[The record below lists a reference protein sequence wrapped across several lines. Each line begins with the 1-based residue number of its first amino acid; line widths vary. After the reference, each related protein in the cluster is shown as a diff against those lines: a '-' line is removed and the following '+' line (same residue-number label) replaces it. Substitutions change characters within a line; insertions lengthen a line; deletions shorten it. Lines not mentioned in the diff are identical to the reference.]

1 MNKKVST
8 FSERLNEAIT
18 FSGMTKTELSSR
30 TGISKSSITHYCKGD
45 WEAKQ
50 DSIYLLAH
58 ALNVSEACLMGY
70 DVSKSRNIISSGTVP
85 PISTATPV
93 LQALAESV
101 AQLNDEGQEKLVEY
115 ADDLVSSGKY
125 SPQEAH
131 TDAG

>member
-58 ALNVSEACLMGY
+58 ALNVSEAWLMGY

-85 PISTATPV
+85 PISPATPV
-93 LQALAESV
+93 LQALAEAF
-101 AQLNDEGQEKLVEY
+101 AQLNEECRSKLLEY

-125 SPQEAH
+125 SIRDSR
-131 TDAG
+131 TVAG